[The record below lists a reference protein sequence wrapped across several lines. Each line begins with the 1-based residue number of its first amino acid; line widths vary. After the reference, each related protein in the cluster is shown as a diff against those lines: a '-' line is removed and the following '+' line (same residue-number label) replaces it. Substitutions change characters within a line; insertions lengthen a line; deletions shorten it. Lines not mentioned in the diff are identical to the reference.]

1 MKEPIVNALVAK
13 YKAQIAEHKVN
24 IDVLLEK
31 QVGVAEHPGIIE
43 TIDLEVTKLA
53 EAEDK
58 LYIVEN
64 NFVIKPQPRLP

>member
-1 MKEPIVNALVAK
+1 MKEPIVNALIAK

-43 TIDLEVTKLA
+43 TISLLNHNQDFRK
-53 EAEDK
+53 K
-58 LYIVEN
+58 LYFFHKN
-64 NFVIKPQPRLP
+64 S